1 MKKDQLYILSMIT
14 VVAFP
19 FFAYLIN
26 YFFSDRSFWEQFD
39 FSLSLFYQLIIG
51 VLYGLIAGW
60 ICLALI
66 RSSWMAATNNK
77 YASRL
82 RDVSLNY
89 LDIVLISICAGVGE
103 EIMFRGVLQ
112 EFFGV
117 IFTSILFVAIH
128 GYLTF
133 KNWALSIYGFVMTI
147 IIMGLGYIYEFW
159 GVFIPIVAHT
169 VIDLVLLLEIIK
181 NRGNNAAA

>member
-1 MKKDQLYILSMIT
+1 
-14 VVAFP
+14 
-19 FFAYLIN
+19 
-26 YFFSDRSFWEQFD
+26 
-39 FSLSLFYQLIIG
+39 
-51 VLYGLIAGW
+51 
-60 ICLALI
+60 
-66 RSSWMAATNNK
+66 MAATNNK

-181 NRGNNAAA
+181 NRENNAAA